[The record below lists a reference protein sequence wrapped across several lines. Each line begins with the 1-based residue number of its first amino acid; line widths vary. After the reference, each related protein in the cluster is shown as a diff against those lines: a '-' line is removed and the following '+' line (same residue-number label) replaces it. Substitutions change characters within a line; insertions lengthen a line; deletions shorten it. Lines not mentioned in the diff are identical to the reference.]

1 MTLIEAQAEKDYF
14 AAQRLFVMTGQISQL
29 QNICH
34 NMPYVIWQTTD
45 EDTLIWQNKA
55 YNSLSDSFETK
66 AGHGLFDLI

>member
-1 MTLIEAQAEKDYF
+1 
-14 AAQRLFVMTGQISQL
+14 MTGQISQS
-29 QNICH
+29 QNIRH

-66 AGHGLFDLI
+66 AGHVLFDLI